1 MKKLLIFLLLLSLFG
16 CTNIMKNKQTLDNF
30 NCPRIFFSSE
40 DRVFID
46 TVDNSNS
53 FDDLSIKAELNNF
66 DIIEKCRQKNDIA
79 IISFDILII
88 VKPLN
93 KLDNSEVSIP
103 LYAILL
109 DENNEILET
118 QHFMVSG
125 SINKNFEN
133 EAFIETDLINTI
145 SVITKNLETNQIVV
159 GFMLD
164 NQKRLLLN

>member
-1 MKKLLIFLLLLSLFG
+1 MKRLLIFLLILSLFG
-16 CTNIMKNKQTLDNF
+16 CNNIVKNKQISSNF

-40 DRVFID
+40 DRVFVD
-46 TVDNSNS
+46 TFGNSNS

-66 DIIEKCRQKNDIA
+66 EIVEKCIQKNDIA

-88 VKPLN
+88 LEPMD
-93 KLDNSEVSIP
+93 KLENPEVSIP
-103 LYAILL
+103 LYVILL
-109 DENNEILET
+109 DQNNQVLET
-118 QHFMVSG
+118 QHFMVLG